1 MSAMW
6 QRFTERARRVIF
18 YAQEEAGRLGENYVS
33 TEHLLLGLV
42 REPDSVAARILERMG
57 VSLSRVRSE
66 IERQVSRGEGRLGQ
80 ETQLTPRAKRVI
92 DLAYDEARQLNNNYI
107 GTDWTGT
114 VDLGNTDDGVDVDSG
129 ATNNQLL
136 DNLISGNNSDGIDLG
151 GLTAPNIETNEL
163 NMPHITEWHEFQVDS
178 GGAGKFRGGLGV
190 RYSIRFYDEA
200 PFLAVFGDGV
210 ENPPFGLYG
219 GHPGTCN
226 RLLVNEGTPTE
237 EVLPA
242 KGMRQLKKG
251 DTYTVYS
258 SGGGGWGDPRE
269 RDRAAVLDDVRNGYV
284 SREAAEKVYG
294 VVIRDT

>member
-1 MSAMW
+1 VAMDNFKTVFPPSA
-6 QRFTERARRVIF
+6 Q
-18 YAQEEAGRLGENYVS
+18 
-33 TEHLLLGLV
+33 
-42 REPDSVAARILERMG
+42 
-57 VSLSRVRSE
+57 LS
-66 IERQVSRGEGRLGQ
+66 
-80 ETQLTPRAKRVI
+80 
-92 DLAYDEARQLNNNYI
+92 YF
-107 GTDWTGT
+107 
-114 VDLGNTDDGVDVDSG
+114 
-129 ATNNQLL
+129 
-136 DNLISGNNSDGIDLG
+136 DNLYDTVTGADAACLV
-151 GLTAPNIETNEL
+151 
-163 NMPHITEWHEFQVDS
+163 TEWHEFQVDS